1 MTVPSPLNVRLRGI
15 LTRELPAGSPEDRY
29 VESAG
34 DQVRRLTLLVT
45 GCLVS
50 LTTRSLPFLL
60 K

>member
-34 DQVRRLTLLVT
+34 DQVRCLTVLVT
-45 GCLVS
+45 GCLVY
-50 LTTRSLPFLL
+50 LCHFY
-60 K
+60 